1 MTDKPRIVHVSSDRP
16 RELAARLVG
25 LAGIESV
32 AFAPDGL
39 QVSTTDAP
47 GFAVRLPADAAA
59 VGARITR
66 VVPSDES
73 LESVFRY
80 LVGSR

>member
-1 MTDKPRIVHVSSDRP
+1 MTDRPRIVRVSSDRP

-25 LAGIESV
+25 HTGVESV
-32 AFAPDGL
+32 TFAPEGL
-39 QVSTTDAP
+39 EVSTTDAP